1 MKRDPFK
8 TGAYALLTILIVIL
22 TVRECTRPGKPLPP
36 SIQVRQDTIRLDEA
50 QIKSYE
56 AQFSVLAHERDSIEQ
71 NAKSREKAFKIE
83 NRHMSEKLAEARRE
97 APPSVLTEPI
107 VAIQDTVIHQ
117 QAARIDELEKIQ
129 AEKDA
134 NFTASLKVMEL
145 KFNAQKDISDQ
156 LTAINQD
163 LYKAL
168 NRERRRGKVWKVA
181 VPVALVVGFLIGEEL

>member
-1 MKRDPFK
+1 MKA
-8 TGAYALLTILIVIL
+8 TYIIIGVLVIWIIF
-22 TVRECTRPGKPLPP
+22 RECVSPTKPLPP
-36 SIQVRQDTIRLDEA
+36 SIQARQDTIRLDEA

-83 NRHMSEKLAEARRE
+83 NRRMSEKLSDARKE

-117 QAARIDELEKIQ
+117 QADRIEELETIQ

-156 LTAINQD
+156 LTAINQT
-163 LYKAL
+163 LFKEL

-181 VPVALVVGFLIGEEL
+181 VPAALVLGFVIGEEL

>member
-1 MKRDPFK
+1 MKPIHYLI
-8 TGAYALLTILIVIL
+8 GLLVIFIVA
-22 TVRECTRPGKPLPP
+22 RECTRPGKPLPP
-36 SIQVRQDTIRLDEA
+36 SIQARQDTVRLDEA

-83 NRHMSEKLAEARRE
+83 NRRMSDKLAEARKE
-97 APPSVLTEPI
+97 APPEVLAEPI

-117 QAARIDELEKIQ
+117 QADRIEELETIQ

-134 NFTASLKVMEL
+134 NFTTSLKVMEL

-156 LTAINQD
+156 LTAINQT
-163 LYKAL
+163 LFKEL
-168 NRERRRGKVWKVA
+168 NKERRRGKVWKVA
-181 VPVALVVGFLIGEEL
+181 VPAALIAGFLIGEEL